1 MFRKVLI
8 ANRGEIAVR
17 VMRTLR
23 EMGIA
28 TVAVYSDADRAS
40 LHVRMADEAE
50 HVGPVA
56 FVGKL
61 SAHRPHPGRRPQA
74 RRRGHPS
81 RLRLPQRER
90 RFRRRLRRCRPGLH
104 RPIRRFDPR
113 AWDRRPP
120 PAATAMAAG
129 APVVP
134 GTDAR
139 RRRWRKPAPSPRA
152 RLPRPAQGRGRRR
165 RQRHAPRGSAKRI
178 WNPRCATPR
187 AKPSA
192 RSAIPRSTWRS

>member
-28 TVAVYSDADRAS
+28 SRGGLLRCRPHLPARAHGGRS
-40 LHVRMADEAE
+40 RAHR
-50 HVGPVA
+50 PVA
-56 FVGKL
+56 LRGKL
-61 SAHRPHPGRRPQA
+61 PAHRPHSGRRPPA

-90 RFRRRLRRCRPGLH
+90 GVRRRLRGCGPGLH
-104 RPIRRFDPR
+104 RPIRRFHPR
-113 AWDRRPP
+113 HGLEDRRPR
-120 PAATAMAAG
+120 AAIAAG

-134 GTDAR
+134 GTASSVDVEEAR
-139 RRRWRKPAPSPRA
+139 AFAAQHGYPILLKAVAGGGGKGMRRVDPRS
-152 RLPRPAQGRGRRR
+152 
-165 RQRHAPRGSAKRI
+165 GSRI
-178 WNPRCATPR
+178 RFPRCLR

-192 RSAIPRSTWRS
+192 PSATPKSTWRS